1 MKESLIQLRPAQAT
15 DLPTLLEFEQ
25 DLIAFERPYA
35 PNLRKDHFH
44 YYDLG
49 AYIADPDIEVVV
61 AEIDDKLVGSGYA
74 LIRDNSHFKV
84 PEKYIYLGFMY
95 VVPEWRGKGI
105 NGMILDHLMEWGKTK
120 GYSEFQLTVYAEN
133 ESAMQAYKKK
143 GFEAEILRMRLNKHR
158 L

>member
-1 MKESLIQLRPAQAT
+1 MKESLIQLRPAQAA

-25 DLIAFERPYA
+25 ALIAFERPYA
-35 PNLRKDHFH
+35 PNLRKDYFH

-61 AEIDDKLVGSGYA
+61 AEIDGELVGSGYA
-74 LIRDNSHFKV
+74 LIRDNPHYKV

-105 NGMILDHLMEWGKTK
+105 NGKILDYLMDWGKIR
-120 GYSEFQLTVYAEN
+120 GYAEFQLTVYAEN
-133 ESAMQAYKKK
+133 ESAMRAYQKM
-143 GFEAEILRMRLNKHR
+143 GFEAEILRMRISKD
-158 L
+158 

>member
-1 MKESLIQLRPAQAT
+1 MKENLIQLRPALAA

-25 DLIAFERPYA
+25 ALIGFERPYA

-49 AYIADPDIEVVV
+49 AYIADPDIEIVV
-61 AEIDDKLVGSGYA
+61 AEIDDELVGSGYA

-105 NGMILDHLMEWGKTK
+105 NGKILDYLMDWGKSRGHT
-120 GYSEFQLTVYAEN
+120 EFQLTVYAEN
-133 ESAMQAYKKK
+133 ESAMRAYQKK
-143 GFEAEILRMRLNKHR
+143 GFEAEILRMRKQKLT
-158 L
+158 